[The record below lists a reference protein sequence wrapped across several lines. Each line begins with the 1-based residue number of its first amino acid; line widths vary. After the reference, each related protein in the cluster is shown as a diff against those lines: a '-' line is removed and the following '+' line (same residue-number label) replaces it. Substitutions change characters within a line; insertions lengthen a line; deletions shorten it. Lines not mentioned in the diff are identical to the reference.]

1 MSTWAEMRVG
11 HITSARLLLIS
22 SWFVLA
28 WLFSRLA
35 DYYEPTWHNILPH
48 FKNSDTE
55 GNHQRIHTL
64 YIWNL
69 NHFDMDFY
77 QILIFHSFFFLLS
90 AKPCQR
96 TGRGLLCSSDS
107 LWISVRGFH
116 TAEKLNNCRK
126 TDRLSSKCHVSLNES
141 QRWLFFPMMATDNSV
156 QNLSPGAH
164 LHSNKPLTS
173 CSPLCSFSFF
183 FLTFSYRK
191 QIAFQSRQRGD
202 NLSIQSKS
210 FTLRNWRFISYFT
223 GGLQLYRNLCM
234 GLHALHSTWPKM
246 KYLVILNGDLQET
259 CQKKKKE

>member
-183 FLTFSYRK
+183 FWLFHTENKLHFSRDREV
-191 QIAFQSRQRGD
+191 IISAFRASHSLWETDVLFHTSLVAYSCTEISAWVYMHCIPHGQRWSI
-202 NLSIQSKS
+202 LS
-210 FTLRNWRFISYFT
+210 Y
-223 GGLQLYRNLCM
+223 
-234 GLHALHSTWPKM
+234 
-246 KYLVILNGDLQET
+246 
-259 CQKKKKE
+259 